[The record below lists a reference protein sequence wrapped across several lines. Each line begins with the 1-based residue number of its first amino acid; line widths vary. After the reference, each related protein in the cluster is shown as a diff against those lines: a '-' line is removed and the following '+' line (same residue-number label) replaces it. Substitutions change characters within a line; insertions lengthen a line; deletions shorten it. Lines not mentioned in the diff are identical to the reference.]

1 MGREFLHIFEDWAV
15 QYDETVSG
23 KDLEYR
29 EVFRNYE
36 MILEETAKR
45 TFGHVLEFG
54 IGTGNLT
61 ERLIAE
67 GREVTAIEPSAPMA
81 RIAKEKL
88 KHYDVRILE
97 GDFLDFPSVQKVDS
111 IASTYAFHHLT
122 DEEKADAVKVY
133 GNLLPRGGKI
143 VFADTLFEDQS
154 AFDETIADA
163 EKAGYLSLAED
174 LRTEY
179 YPLRATMEQIFNDN
193 GFGVTFTRC
202 NHFAWIMEAIK
213 E

>member
-15 QYDETVSG
+15 QYDQTVSG
-23 KDLEYR
+23 KDIEYR

-36 MILEETAKR
+36 TILEETAKR

-54 IGTGNLT
+54 MGTGNLT
-61 ERLIAE
+61 ERLIAQ
-67 GREVTAIEPSAPMA
+67 GREVTAIEPSVPMA
-81 RIAKEKL
+81 AIAKEKL
-88 KHYDVRILE
+88 KNHDVRILE
-97 GDFLDFPSVQKVDS
+97 GDFLDFPSVRKVDS

-122 DEEKADAVKVY
+122 DTEKAEAVKVY
-133 GNLLPRGGKI
+133 GNILPQGGKI
-143 VFADTLFEDQS
+143 VFADTLFEDQK
-154 AFDETIADA
+154 AFDETITDA
-163 EKAGYLSLAED
+163 ERAGYLSLAED

-179 YPLRATMEQIFNDN
+179 YPLKATMEQIFNDN
-193 GFGVTFTRC
+193 GFGVTFIRC